1 MASFTDKVKVLIDVD
16 STGATSSLT
25 RFKDEWK
32 NAQTATDKW
41 KVGTTAAMDFVKEN
55 IAGFAVAGAAALG
68 TFAVKAVGAFKDLA
82 LQADE
87 FSSKTGLAV
96 EDASRWIEVSGDLGV
111 DVESVATAMGKLSR
125 EIGSNPDM
133 LRSLGDDAV
142 YLDGG
147 ALDVNATFLNVIQR
161 LKDIKD
167 PAERAREGARLLGR
181 GWQDMA
187 LLIQEGSSSLEGS
200 LTSVSESKV
209 IDEAEVQK
217 ARDFREAMD
226 TLKDT
231 LEDVTLTIGEYFIPI
246 FTGAVEAIKGSIDII
261 GRVGGA
267 LLDATGAALGF
278 GSEMGKA
285 SEETDFFNTKFGK
298 LIEQSRE
305 ADARLEYYNARLG
318 KTTEETDAL
327 TWSEEQ
333 LLGTTAELN
342 YEWQDLLGTLELE
355 DKFRNAE
362 EAIRKLDEKAA
373 AAFGDPAKFDDY
385 KDAQTDVI
393 KNFGDILLAIG
404 ATDDEQNRVRF
415 LVERGDLEGALELL
429 NALNTAAQTG
439 RPVPIPKP
447 FYLEKRAMGG
457 PVDAGTPYLVG
468 EQGPEIFMPRGAGTI
483 VPNHALGGGTTNI
496 TINMPA
502 GSDGDDIVTALQRYA
517 RNNGELQLPTTTAV
531 RR

>member
-55 IAGFAVAGAAALG
+55 IAGFAVAGAAALA

-87 FSSKTGLAV
+87 FSASTGVAV
-96 EDASRWIEVSGDLGV
+96 EEASRWIEVTGDLGV
-111 DVESVATAMGKLSR
+111 STDSLQTALGKMNRTLGTSPELFR
-125 EIGSNPDM
+125 QLGVEIG
-133 LRSLGDDAV
+133 RTGDGAVDA
-142 YLDGG
+142 
-147 ALDVNATFLNVIQR
+147 NATFLNVVER
-161 LKDIKD
+161 LRAIED
-167 PAERAREGARLLGR
+167 PAERARVGAQLLGR

-187 LLIQEGSSSLEGS
+187 ILIEQGSGALSTSLAQ
-200 LTSVSESKV
+200 VSDAKV

-217 ARDFREAMD
+217 AKDFREAMD

-246 FTGAVEAIKGSIDII
+246 FTGAVEAIKGSIDAI
-261 GRVGGA
+261 GAVGSA
-267 LLDATGAALGF
+267 LIDATGAALGF
-278 GSEMGKA
+278 STEMGNA
-285 SEETDFFNTKFGK
+285 SGEVDDAGKSLYELFPALKEWNT
-298 LIEQSRE
+298 
-305 ADARLEYYNARLG
+305 RLEYVDSRLA
-318 KTTEETDAL
+318 ETRESADQL
-327 TWSEEQ
+327 TWSEQQQEEATWS
-333 LLGTTAELN
+333 LSEA
-342 YEWQDLLGTLELE
+342 WQTLLGTL
-355 DKFRNAE
+355 DVQSQFRDAQQDIDDL
-362 EAIRKLDEKAA
+362 AEKAA
-373 AAFGDPAKFDDY
+373 EAFGDPTKFDAY
-385 KDAQTDVI
+385 KDAQDDII
-393 KNFGDILLAIG
+393 KKFASIMEAIG
-404 ATDDEQNRVRF
+404 LTASEQGRVMF
-415 LVERGDLEGALELL
+415 QVETGNLQGALDLL

-439 RPVPIPKP
+439 RPVPVPRP

-483 VPNHALGGGTTNI
+483 VPNHAFGGGTTNI

-502 GSDGDDIVTALQRYA
+502 GSDGQDVLRALQREA
-517 RNNGELQLPTTTAV
+517 RFGGQLPIPVTDGV
-531 RR
+531 RY